1 MKSIRL
7 GLVISVATLVT
18 AGCATSLA
26 PSESFNDWTNSAAY
40 HHYSEQRSVATRT
53 VPASLARAPGRENV
67 RP

>member
-7 GLVISVATLVT
+7 VAISFAALLA

-40 HHYSEQRSVATRT
+40 HHYSEPRSGVAMQTT
-53 VPASLARAPGRENV
+53 PSSLAKAPGKEPV
-67 RP
+67 HP